1 MMRQRIP
8 LGAFAL
14 LLAGSAF
21 LSACGG
27 GGGGGGASTATLSV
41 TGEPANARVF
51 LNGQLVRNPQNIVLP
66 PGVSTIRVE
75 TTLGDGQVI
84 AQQFTVTAGAVGSIQ
99 YNLNRYRVETNP
111 ATVEVWVSDA
121 VTVTAILRDTQSDSV
136 ISADFVW
143 SVQDTNIA
151 TVQRLSG
158 GSARVVGVRQGRTRL
173 VIADMRTG
181 VVFETPI
188 LVRDFPPP
196 PGG

>member
-51 LNGQLVRNPQNIVLP
+51 LNGQLVQNPRNIVLP
-66 PGVSTIRVE
+66 PGTSTIRVE
-75 TTLGDGQVI
+75 TTLSDGRVI
-84 AQQFTVTAGAVGSIQ
+84 AQQFTVTAGAVGAIQ
-99 YNLNRYRVETNP
+99 YDLNRYRIETNP
-111 ATVEVWVSDA
+111 ATVEVWVSDSI
-121 VTVTAILRDTQSDSV
+121 TVAATLRDTQSNSV
-136 ISADFVW
+136 VSADFVW
-143 SVQDTNIA
+143 SVRNPNLA
-151 TVQRLSG
+151 TVQKLSSN
-158 GSARVVGVRQGRTRL
+158 SARVTGVLRGETHL
-173 VIADMRTG
+173 VITDTRTG

-196 PGG
+196 PGE